1 MITKFHNAIN
11 IITDYFTKFGPLGGL
26 LLIIINSIYPI
37 AVPLGVYMAF
47 NVSAF
52 GLLFG
57 IIISYVGTIIGCII
71 SFILFKKFDTRF
83 FKKFNEREKVK
94 KIKGKMN
101 NITIPSLA
109 TITAMPFFPAY
120 LINIAAGLSRVDNK
134 KFIVGICIGKIPL
147 VLFWCLIGKSF
158 MDSVTDYKT
167 LIILVLMLVLTYVIS
182 KVLTKVFKWE
192 V

>member
-1 MITKFHNAIN
+1 MIAKLQNVIE
-11 IITDYFTKFGPLGGL
+11 IITNYFTKFGPLGGL
-26 LLIIINSIYPI
+26 LIIIINSIYPV

-52 GLLFG
+52 GLLIG
-57 IIISYVGTIIGCII
+57 IILSYIGTIIGCII
-71 SFILFKKFDTRF
+71 SFILFKKFDSKF
-83 FKKFNEREKVK
+83 FKKFNERERVK

-109 TITAMPFFPAY
+109 TITALPFFPAY

-167 LIILVLMLVLTYVIS
+167 LIIVILMLVFTYVIS
-182 KVLTKVFKWE
+182 KILTKIFKWE

>member
-1 MITKFHNAIN
+1 MITKFSNFIQT
-11 IITDYFTKFGPLGGL
+11 ITDYFSKFGPLGGL
-26 LLIIINSIYPI
+26 LIIIINSIYPI

-47 NVSAF
+47 NVHAY
-52 GLLFG
+52 GLILG
-57 IIISYVGTIIGCII
+57 TIISYIGTIIGCII
-71 SFILFKKFDTRF
+71 SFILFKKFDSK
-83 FKKFNEREKVK
+83 FKKFNERERIK

-109 TITAMPFFPAY
+109 TVLPFFPAY
-120 LINIAAGLSRVDNK
+120 LINIAAGLSRVDTK
-134 KFIVGICIGKIPL
+134 KFIIGICFGKIPL

-167 LIILVLMLVLTYVIS
+167 ILIIIGMLVFTYVAS
-182 KVLTKVFKWE
+182 KILTKIFKWE

>member
-1 MITKFHNAIN
+1 MIAKFQNVIQ

-26 LLIIINSIYPI
+26 LLIIVNSIYPV

-47 NVSAF
+47 NVNAF

-57 IIISYVGTIIGCII
+57 IIISYTGTIIGCII
-71 SFILFKKFDTRF
+71 SFLLFKKFDSK

-94 KIKGKMN
+94 KLKSKMSSV
-101 NITIPSLA
+101 TIPSLA
-109 TITAMPFFPAY
+109 TITALPFFPAY

-134 KFIVGICIGKIPL
+134 KFIIGICVGKVPL
-147 VLFWCLIGKSF
+147 VLFWCIIGKSF

-167 LIILVLMLVLTYVIS
+167 ILIIIGMLVFTYVAS
-182 KVLTKVFKWE
+182 KILTKIFKWE

>member
-1 MITKFHNAIN
+1 MFTKIQSFIQ
-11 IITDYFTKFGPLGGL
+11 IVTDYFIKFGPLGGL
-26 LLIIINSIYPI
+26 LIIIINSIYPI

-47 NVSAF
+47 NVHAF
-52 GLLFG
+52 GLLLG
-57 IIISYVGTIIGCII
+57 IIISYIGTIIGCIL
-71 SFILFKKFDTRF
+71 SFLLFKKFDSK

-94 KIKGKMN
+94 KIKSKMN

-109 TITAMPFFPAY
+109 TITALPFFPAY

-134 KFIVGICIGKIPL
+134 KFIIGICFGKIPL
-147 VLFWCLIGKSF
+147 VLFWCLVGKSF
-158 MDSVTDYKT
+158 MDSLSDYKT
-167 LIILVLMLVLTYVIS
+167 ILIIIGMLILTYVIS